1 MNGIIIVECL
11 FPLQRLD
18 VLDSGQR
25 LSDQKQFDTIFRNSE
40 SLHPLCNFSFALK
53 HLNSPATFSFPLFP
67 PSSFPPATFPP
78 HTLLEWKQFYI
89 SFTNGQTYY

>member
-1 MNGIIIVECL
+1 MNGIIIVERL

-40 SLHPLCNFSFALK
+40 SIHAIFFLHRN
-53 HLNSPATFSFPLFP
+53 
-67 PSSFPPATFPP
+67 
-78 HTLLEWKQFYI
+78 I
-89 SFTNGQTYY
+89 

>member
-1 MNGIIIVECL
+1 VNGIIIVECL

-40 SLHPLCNFSFALK
+40 SLHPLCNFSFALFDIHIIAAVPVDTPEVRNK
-53 HLNSPATFSFPLFP
+53 GPNIDVFHKGLAFIEDRSIPV
-67 PSSFPPATFPP
+67 
-78 HTLLEWKQFYI
+78 
-89 SFTNGQTYY
+89 